1 MVSADRIEK
10 TRLSRSLSSAPKA
23 ASAARIRQPLLPLRH
38 VDRQFILA
46 GGRPVLPVLRLIG
59 FSRLTQQ
66 RGHLR
71 FEACARTFTPSNA
84 TTPNVAKPAR
94 RQTCRTVQTGASKP
108 PDGVGESHCESH

>member
-1 MVSADRIEK
+1 MVSADRIEM

-23 ASAARIRQPLLPLRH
+23 ASAARIRQPLLPRH
-38 VDRQFILA
+38 VDRQFIPA
-46 GGRPVLPVLRLIG
+46 EGRPVLPVLRLIG

-108 PDGVGESHCESH
+108 PNGVGESH